1 MIDVAVHYWNFLWI
15 PKGRGMGRHGRFMCW
30 LELKF
35 KSDVLFM
42 CWLDIKFESDG
53 VDRNCQEIWK
63 TTKTV
68 CYECIHLLVV
78 LLLCCCPNLLH
89 SPCCAEPIAILLFI
103 YLTHWCVEVNICIQE
118 GHLGTLQFVIQG
130 FGTKEQTFSIS
141 KPTSQVKKQCFAVIA
156 TYISSAEAIFV
167 DESCSCRYDFN
178 KLHFTFKCEGYTWR
192 ISMQCL
198 MHFVSVLDKHPLSK
212 G

>member
-1 MIDVAVHYWNFLWI
+1 
-15 PKGRGMGRHGRFMCW
+15 MCSS
-30 LELKF
+30 F
-35 KSDVLFM
+35 
-42 CWLDIKFESDG
+42 
-53 VDRNCQEIWK
+53 
-63 TTKTV
+63 
-68 CYECIHLLVV
+68 LVV

-89 SPCCAEPIAILLFI
+89 SPCCAEPIAILRFI

-167 DESCSCRYDFN
+167 AESCSCCYGFN
-178 KLHFTFKCEGYTWR
+178 KLHFYFQVRRLYLTYINAVFDAFCLCVGQTSFIKRLRLCFGEVKSGKSGCEA
-192 ISMQCL
+192 
-198 MHFVSVLDKHPLSK
+198 SVYEL
-212 G
+212 